1 MQISHC
7 IPRKMVSIID
17 NASNVEN
24 GQIVN
29 IRGRQVLLF
38 RSKKGRIPD
47 TNATD
52 AQAKDDSIPLQAQKL
67 SVRFDILPEISYLDD
82 SLCCLLID
90 LFPIMEGFPDSVWIS
105 YKTCEEGLDFC
116 QLNFWAFSADPD
128 AIKEFSNWFQGIFRN
143 EEVSGLLER
152 YVRHALEKPNEA
164 EVLLSDWSRV
174 HVTENEVRE
183 IVSQELLVRQ
193 ENHQ

>member
-29 IRGRQVLLF
+29 ILGRQVLLF

-105 YKTCEEGLDFC
+105 QKTCEEGLDFC

>member
-1 MQISHC
+1 M
-7 IPRKMVSIID
+7 
-17 NASNVEN
+17 
-24 GQIVN
+24 
-29 IRGRQVLLF
+29 LF

-52 AQAKDDSIPLQAQKL
+52 AQAKENSIPLQAQKL

-82 SLCCLLID
+82 RLCCLLID
-90 LFPIMEGFPDSVWIS
+90 LFPIMEGFPDAVWIS
-105 YKTCEEGLDFC
+105 QKTCEEGLDFC
-116 QLNFWAFSADPD
+116 QLNFWAFSAAPD
-128 AIKEFSNWFQGIFRN
+128 AIKEFSIWFQGIFRN

-174 HVTENEVRE
+174 HVTDNEVRE
-183 IVSQELLVRQ
+183 IVDQELLQRQ
-193 ENHQ
+193 EKSVDN